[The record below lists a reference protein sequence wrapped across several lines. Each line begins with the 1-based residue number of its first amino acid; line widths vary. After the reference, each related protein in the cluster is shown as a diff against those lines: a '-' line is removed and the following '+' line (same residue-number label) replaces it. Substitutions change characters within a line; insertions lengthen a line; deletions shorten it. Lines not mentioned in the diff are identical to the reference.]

1 VRATARTA
9 PHRKAIPA
17 IQVGHHRDV
26 ADDIGDATAGPA
38 RRFPITGTIKDQ
50 DLRISPGED
59 ICRAL

>member
-1 VRATARTA
+1 M
-9 PHRKAIPA
+9 
-17 IQVGHHRDV
+17 QVGHHRDV